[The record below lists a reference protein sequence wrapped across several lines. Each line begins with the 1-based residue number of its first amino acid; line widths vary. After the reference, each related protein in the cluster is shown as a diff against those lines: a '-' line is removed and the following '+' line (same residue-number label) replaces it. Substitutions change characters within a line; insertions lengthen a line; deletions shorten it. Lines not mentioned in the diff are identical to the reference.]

1 MSDFSGNG
9 GNGGSTFSAVKANPI
24 SSVVWPIVSV
34 VAGGVVAILG
44 TFGIV
49 SVVGALPPAVD
60 APYVVYGNS

>member
-1 MSDFSGNG
+1 MSNVAMGP
-9 GNGGSTFSAVKANPI
+9 GSAGPSLVNT
-24 SSVVWPIVSV
+24 VVWTIVSV
-34 VAGGVVAILG
+34 VGGGVIAIIG

>member
-1 MSDFSGNG
+1 MSYHSGNG
-9 GNGGSTFSAVKANPI
+9 GNGGDAFIDVKKN

-49 SVVGALPPAVD
+49 SVVGALPPAVV